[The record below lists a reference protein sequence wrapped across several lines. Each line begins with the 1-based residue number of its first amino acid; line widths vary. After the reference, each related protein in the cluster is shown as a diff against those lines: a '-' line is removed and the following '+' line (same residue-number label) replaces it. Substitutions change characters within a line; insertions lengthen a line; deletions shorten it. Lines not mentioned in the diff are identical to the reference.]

1 MNCPASPSQHL
12 SGKAWHLTILIGA
25 LAIVSCSPETKNPT
39 LVKFTGPTMGTAYSV
54 KIRKLA
60 ARLTQED
67 LQGGIEQ
74 VLKRIND
81 RMSTYLEDSE
91 LSRFNKQQTTDW
103 MEVSPDT
110 VAVISEAIRTSRLTE
125 GAFDVTVGPLVDLWG
140 FGRVPRGD
148 TIPSDTEI
156 REALQKVGYTKIH
169 TRISPPAIKKDRP
182 DIQID
187 LSAIAKG
194 YAVDQVADYL
204 DRSQVLDYLV
214 EIGGELRAK
223 GKNAQGTAWTVGI
236 EKPVSNKRV
245 IHQVLQLKDQA
256 MATSGDYRNYFEENG
271 RRFSHTIHPR
281 TGRPIKNHLASVT
294 VISSSSMHADAM
306 ATALNVMGP
315 EVGYKLA
322 EREKIAA
329 LFIIRGADGFQ
340 ERATSEFAQV
350 TSGDGSRKGAK

>member
-1 MNCPASPSQHL
+1 MNYPVFPSPHRTVQT
-12 SGKAWHLTILIGA
+12 WHLTILIGA
-25 LAIVSCSPETKNPT
+25 LAIVSCSPETKTPT
-39 LVKFTGPTMGTAYSV
+39 LVKLTGPTMGTAYSV
-54 KIRKLA
+54 KVRKLPA
-60 ARLTQED
+60 GLNQED

-103 MEVSPDT
+103 MEVSTET
-110 VAVISEAIRTSRLTE
+110 VAVIREAIRTSRLTE
-125 GAFDVTVGPLVDLWG
+125 GAFDVTVGPLVNLWG
-140 FGRVPRGD
+140 FGPIPRGD

-204 DRSQVLDYLV
+204 DKSRVLDYLV

-223 GKNAQGTAWTVGI
+223 GKNAKGTAWTVGI
-236 EKPVSNKRV
+236 EKPVANERV
-245 IHQVLQLKDQA
+245 IHQVLHLKDQA
-256 MATSGDYRNYFEENG
+256 MATSGDYRNYFEKNG
-271 RRFSHTIHPR
+271 RRFSHTINPR
-281 TGRPIKNHLASVT
+281 TGRPIKHHLASVT
-294 VISSSSMHADAM
+294 VINPSSMRADAM
-306 ATALNVMGP
+306 ATALMVLGP
-315 EVGYKLA
+315 EVGYELA
-322 EREKIAA
+322 ERQKLAA
-329 LFIIRGADGFQ
+329 LFILRDSDGFQ
-340 ERATSEFAQV
+340 ERATPEFGQV
-350 TSGDGSRKGAK
+350 FLD

>member
-1 MNCPASPSQHL
+1 MYCPSTPSRRRFAQVL
-12 SGKAWHLTILIGA
+12 CLTILFGA

-54 KIRKLA
+54 KIRKLPA
-60 ARLTQED
+60 GLNQED
-67 LQGGIEQ
+67 LQRGIEQ

-204 DRSQVLDYLV
+204 DRSRVLDYLV

-223 GKNAQGTAWTVGI
+223 GKNAKGTAWTVGI
-236 EKPVSNKRV
+236 EKPVANERV
-245 IHQVLQLKDQA
+245 IHQVLHLKDQA
-256 MATSGDYRNYFEENG
+256 MATSGDYRNYFEKNG

-281 TGRPIKNHLASVT
+281 TGRPIKHHLASVT
-294 VISSSSMHADAM
+294 VINPSSMRADAM
-306 ATALNVMGP
+306 ATALMVLGP
-315 EVGYKLA
+315 EVGYELA

-329 LFIIRGADGFQ
+329 LFIIREADGFQ
-340 ERATSEFAQV
+340 DRATSGFGQV
-350 TSGDGSRKGAK
+350 FLD